1 MRLIPPRQ
9 TDVIAA
15 LASRVSA
22 LEGAAYNTN
31 SIVSMFKLF
40 TETPTAT
47 DTFTISTHTY
57 HVCGTTTICGPNE
70 IL

>member
-9 TDVIAA
+9 TDAIVSLAA
-15 LASRVSA
+15 RVSA
-22 LEGAAYNTN
+22 LEGASYNTN
-31 SIVSMFKLF
+31 SPVSMYKLF
-40 TETPTAT
+40 AETPTAT

-57 HVCGTTTICGPNE
+57 HVCGPNTLCGPNE